1 MKIYSFTRKIDYT
14 TEFYL
19 NKSAAQLALIKEA
32 ATGFDSLPADELK
45 EALVSLFE
53 NDDDSIID
61 IGYIEED
68 EVIE

>member
-19 NKSAAQLALIKEA
+19 NKAAAQLALIKEA
-32 ATGFDSLPADELK
+32 TIGLRSLPADELK
-45 EALVSLFE
+45 DALVSFFE
-53 NDDDSIID
+53 SDDNCIID

-68 EVIE
+68 EAIE

>member
-19 NKSAAQLALIKEA
+19 NKAAAQLALIKEA
-32 ATGFDSLPADELK
+32 TIGLRSLPADELK
-45 EALVSLFE
+45 DALVSLFE
-53 NDDDSIID
+53 NDEDSIID

>member
-19 NKSAAQLALIKEA
+19 NKAAAQLALIKEA
-32 ATGFDSLPADELK
+32 TIGLRSLPADELK
-45 EALVSLFE
+45 DALVSLFE
-53 NDDDSIID
+53 NDEDSILD

-68 EVIE
+68 EAIE

>member
-19 NKSAAQLALIKEA
+19 NKAAAQLALIKEA
-32 ATGFDSLPADELK
+32 TIGLRSLPADELK
-45 EALVSLFE
+45 DALVSLFE
-53 NDDDSIID
+53 NDEDSIID

-68 EVIE
+68 EAIE

>member
-19 NKSAAQLALIKEA
+19 NKAAAQLALIKEA
-32 ATGFDSLPADELK
+32 TIGLRSLPADELK
-45 EALVSLFE
+45 DALVSLFE
-53 NDDDSIID
+53 NDEDSIID

-68 EVIE
+68 EALE